1 MKHLAY
7 LAGFIIGDGNLS
19 SGYLI
24 RAVEENRD
32 FIERFSDIF
41 LKVFDK
47 RPKIYFDKYNN
58 SYVAYIHSKKIWNFL
73 VCEFGIPAGNK
84 SRTLRMPKKIMKA
97 EKSVL
102 CAFLS
107 GIFDAEGSVFLM
119 KDSHHKSGYIRIQI
133 KMHNHKFIKEVYEKI
148 KLLGI
153 NPRVYRYDD
162 FSMIQ
167 INGRRECKKFHDMIG
182 FGHPIKNGKISNYL
196 TKNTWQGVC
205 FSGEVKVSS
214 QSESESPA
222 ACEGSGYESARV
234 TGAVPETCR
243 SSPG

>member
-1 MKHLAY
+1 MENLAY

-19 SGYLI
+19 KGYLI

-32 FIERFSDIF
+32 FIEHFSDIF
-41 LKVFDK
+41 LGVFGR

-58 SYVAYIHSKKIWNFL
+58 SYVAYIHSKRIWNFL
-73 VCEFGIPAGNK
+73 VRFGIPPGNK
-84 SRTLRMPKKIMKA
+84 SRTVRIPEKIMRS
-97 EKSVL
+97 EKHVL
-102 CAFLS
+102 CSFLS

-119 KDSHHKSGYIRIQI
+119 MDSRHKSGYIRIQL
-133 KMHNHKFIKEVYEKI
+133 KMHNNSLVKEIYEK
-148 KLLGI
+148 LVFLGI
-153 NPRVYRYDD
+153 KPRIYKYDD

-167 INGRRECKKFHDMIG
+167 INGRKECKKFHDMIG

-196 TKNTWQGVC
+196 TKNTWQGVYL
-205 FSGEVKVSS
+205 SGEVKVSS

-222 ACEGSGYESARV
+222 VYQGSGYESARV
-234 TGAVPETCR
+234 TGVIPETCR